1 MTSRTLTLATLKKK
15 GACKEQ
21 VVLFRKM
28 FGKSVE
34 ITEALCVEHAAVFSW
49 GWAAENLLTAAALAE
64 YQRVRAAALAE
75 YQRVTAAALAEC
87 ERVTAPAWA
96 EYARVTAAALAEY
109 ERVKAATWARAY
121 IGDKEAG
128 DD

>member
-21 VVLFRKM
+21 VALFRKM

-49 GWAAENLLTAAALAE
+49 GWAAENLLK
-64 YQRVRAAALAE
+64 
-75 YQRVTAAALAEC
+75 
-87 ERVTAPAWA
+87 
-96 EYARVTAAALAEY
+96 AAALAEY
-109 ERVKAATWARAY
+109 ERVTAPARAEYERVTAAARAEYERVKAAARAEYERVKAPAWAEYQRVTAATWARAY
-121 IGDKEAG
+121 IGDKP
-128 DD
+128 

>member
-21 VVLFRKM
+21 VALFRKM
-28 FGKSVE
+28 FGRSVE

-64 YQRVRAAALAE
+64 YQRVRAAALAK
-75 YQRVTAAALAEC
+75 YQRVMAAALAEFG
-87 ERVTAPAWA
+87 
-96 EYARVTAAALAEY
+96 RVTAAALAEY
-109 ERVKAATWARAY
+109 ERVKAAAWARAY
-121 IGDKEAG
+121 IGDKP
-128 DD
+128 